1 MFLVWLLWIVVVV
14 GGFFMGGASVLSL
27 LRRGFDVAV
36 AGNALVY
43 LGTAAYGVPRLLK
56 LVRALF

>member
-1 MFLVWLLWIVVVV
+1 MFLVWLLWIVVVA

-27 LRRGFDVAV
+27 LRRGFDIVV

-43 LGTAAYGVPRLLK
+43 LGTAIYGLPRLLK
-56 LVRALF
+56 LLRTLL

>member
-27 LRRGFDVAV
+27 LRRGFDIVV

-43 LGTAAYGVPRLLK
+43 LGTAVFGLPRLFK
-56 LVRALF
+56 LVRTLL

>member
-27 LRRGFDVAV
+27 RRGLDIVV
-36 AGNALVY
+36 AGNALIY
-43 LGTAAYGVPRLLK
+43 LGTAVYGLPRLFK
-56 LVRALF
+56 LVRTLL